1 MNLLIVNKENKLSR
15 NYVPKNLTLV
25 KTIIPGSVEVDRKIY
40 LVDEVAKNWE
50 KLKKYMTQN
59 GYNIDI
65 SSGYRSYEYQEKLIE
80 KFIQNR
86 GLEETLKIAAMPGT
100 SEHQTGLCLDYE
112 KFYYENGKIMSSLS
126 ESDIEFKIVKDIA
139 HEYGFILRYPKG
151 K

>member
-59 GYNIDI
+59 G
-65 SSGYRSYEYQEKLIE
+65 
-80 KFIQNR
+80 
-86 GLEETLKIAAMPGT
+86 
-100 SEHQTGLCLDYE
+100 
-112 KFYYENGKIMSSLS
+112 
-126 ESDIEFKIVKDIA
+126 
-139 HEYGFILRYPKG
+139 
-151 K
+151 